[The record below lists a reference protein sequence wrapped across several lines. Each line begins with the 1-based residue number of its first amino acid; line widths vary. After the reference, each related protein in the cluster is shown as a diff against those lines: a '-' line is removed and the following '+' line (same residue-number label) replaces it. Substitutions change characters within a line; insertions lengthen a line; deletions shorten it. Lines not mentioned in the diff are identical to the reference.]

1 MGVRFP
7 LAHRPGAVA
16 VLDDDPGEVER
27 LGAALAPEWT
37 VRTYGH
43 PDSCT
48 NAIQQEPP
56 LWEQDYWAQQR
67 VVEDWKKGRGSLL
80 RLIFDY
86 WTTHPDRCDLTKV
99 LLADHLMPGTDGLAA
114 LTELVGWPGCKALL
128 TGEAETDSAHEALAR
143 GQIDAC
149 IPKRVASAGGS
160 ATVRALMHRPDTR
173 ANRIWR
179 ATLSHSQLRLL
190 NDDGVAAALVR
201 YAHEHWHEWICIGEP
216 FGILGADLWGGIS
229 WLQLQ
234 DPARLDEAAD
244 RAEHYCLR
252 AADVRS
258 IAAGHCLSNI
268 ELMLAVGGS
277 AGQKAGHF
285 AALPAFALGPEGRL
299 LGALQM
305 FHRSMGG
312 PRMRRAQERAVN
324 QSRF

>member
-1 MGVRFP
+1 MGIRFP

-27 LGAALAPEWT
+27 LGASLAPEWT

-86 WTTHPDRCDLTKV
+86 WTTHPDRCELTKV
-99 LLADHLMPGTDGLAA
+99 LLADHLMAGTDGLAA

-128 TGEAETDSAHEALAR
+128 TGEVETDSAHEALLR

-149 IPKRVASAGGS
+149 IPKRVAAAGN
-160 ATVRALMHRPDTR
+160 ATVRALMHRPDAR
-173 ANRIWR
+173 AHRIWR
-179 ATLSHSQLRLL
+179 ATLSRSQLRLIE
-190 NDDGVAAALVR
+190 DDSVAGALLH
-201 YAHEHWHEWICIGEP
+201 YAQERWHEWICIGEP
-216 FGILGADLWGGIS
+216 FGILGSDHWGGIS

-234 DPARLDEAAD
+234 DPARLDEAAQL
-244 RAEHYCLR
+244 AEHYCLR

-258 IAAGHCLSNI
+258 IGAGHCLSNI
-268 ELMLAVGGS
+268 DLLLALGDS
-277 AGQKAGHF
+277 ASHF
-285 AALPAFALGPEGRL
+285 AALPAFPLGREGRL

-305 FHRSMGG
+305 FHRSMPGS
-312 PRMRRAQERAVN
+312 RMRRSHERAVN